1 MKKAI
6 KLTLAVVLVMGATSL
21 FAQKFGRINTQ
32 EIIMAMPETKT
43 MQENMDTFA
52 KELSDNIE
60 TMNVEFNTKLQDF
73 QKNYNTFSDAIKEV
87 KEKELNDMQTRT
99 REFQE
104 RAQQDYQKKQ
114 NELLAPIKSTKG
126 GVVNITGKF
135 KSEGSV
141 IGQIKSFEDN
151 VTVKSY
157 LSYSVT
163 ADLLGLMVIKKDEP
177 MTVKVTR
184 TILLLPEEAMR
195 PRLADSRIGIFL
207 TDMSRINGKK
217 DKIEDFSVINRWN
230 IQPKDMEAWKRGEL
244 VEPVKPIVFYLDD
257 AFPALWREPIRRGVL
272 RWNKAFEKIGFKNV
286 MHIEDFPKDDPE
298 NCLYSPDVISFAR
311 EMGYYD
317 GPDAD
322 FSFSDA
328 YAPLDFG
335 GMRACE
341 ARVWSFFRR
350 VADGMDAYTDYAM
363 GHNPANRMP
372 LWVKPSK
379 KVSPKEVFDAMR
391 DHYEG
396 TPMDMTRDLGAG
408 GCGLPYRW
416 RPMSFEVDGTEYVNE
431 RATATQ
437 QTGFWL
443 VAQAN
448 RAAGDD
454 LGILWFGVDDAAT
467 SCLTPIYCSIDRV
480 PECLSENNGSMLKY
494 SPTSMFWLFNRVTN
508 FAYLRYDRMS
518 KDLQAVADR
527 WENRVL
533 GEVREVT
540 AEARKLE
547 GEARVKYVTDYSVMM
562 AQTLFDLWKQMDE
575 YLLVKYI
582 DGNVKGETEPGKFKD
597 NGNGRDIP
605 GEILFPG
612 YDEKWQR
619 AVAADNGETLKVIKN

>member
-1 MKKAI
+1 MCRAH
-6 KLTLAVVLVMGATSL
+6 ANQA
-21 FAQKFGRINTQ
+21 RIT
-32 EIIMAMPETKT
+32 
-43 MQENMDTFA
+43 TF
-52 KELSDNIE
+52 
-60 TMNVEFNTKLQDF
+60 
-73 QKNYNTFSDAIKEV
+73 
-87 KEKELNDMQTRT
+87 
-99 REFQE
+99 
-104 RAQQDYQKKQ
+104 
-114 NELLAPIKSTKG
+114 P
-126 GVVNITGKF
+126 
-135 KSEGSV
+135 
-141 IGQIKSFEDN
+141 
-151 VTVKSY
+151 
-157 LSYSVT
+157 
-163 ADLLGLMVIKKDEP
+163 
-177 MTVKVTR
+177 
-184 TILLLPEEAMR
+184 
-195 PRLADSRIGIFL
+195 
-207 TDMSRINGKK
+207 
-217 DKIEDFSVINRWN
+217 
-230 IQPKDMEAWKRGEL
+230 
-244 VEPVKPIVFYLDD
+244 LDD
-257 AFPALWREPIRRGVL
+257 P
-272 RWNKAFEKIGFKNV
+272 
-286 MHIEDFPKDDPE
+286 D

-311 EMGYYD
+311 EMGYYE
-317 GPDAD
+317 GPDAE
-322 FSFSDA
+322 FSFCDA
-328 YAPLDFG
+328 YAPADFSAL
-335 GMRACE
+335 RACE

-408 GCGLPYRW
+408 
-416 RPMSFEVDGTEYVNE
+416 
-431 RATATQ
+431 
-437 QTGFWL
+437 
-443 VAQAN
+443 
-448 RAAGDD
+448 RAAGCRIA
-454 LGILWFGVDDAAT
+454 GGRCRSKSTVRSTSTNVPRPRSRPVSGWWRRRTVRRATIWGFCGFGVDDAAT

>member
-1 MKKAI
+1 MKRLTLSVMLVVAVVANTFACTNLIVGKNVSTDGSTIVSYSADSYGLFGELYHYPAGMHKKGTLIDVHEWDTGKYLGQIEQARQTYNVIGNINEFQLTIAETTFGGRPELVDTTGIIDYGSLIYLGLQRSRTAREAI
-6 KLTLAVVLVMGATSL
+6 KVMTDLVQEYGYYSSGESFTIADPNEIWIMEMIGKGPGVRGAVWVAV
-21 FAQKFGRINTQ
+21 RIPDDCISAHANQ
-32 EIIMAMPETKT
+32 
-43 MQENMDTFA
+43 
-52 KELSDNIE
+52 
-60 TMNVEFNTKLQDF
+60 
-73 QKNYNTFSDAIKEV
+73 
-87 KEKELNDMQTRT
+87 
-99 REFQE
+99 
-104 RAQQDYQKKQ
+104 
-114 NELLAPIKSTKG
+114 
-126 GVVNITGKF
+126 
-135 KSEGSV
+135 
-141 IGQIKSFEDN
+141 
-151 VTVKSY
+151 
-157 LSYSVT
+157 
-163 ADLLGLMVIKKDEP
+163 
-177 MTVKVTR
+177 
-184 TILLLPEEAMR
+184 
-195 PRLADSRIGIFL
+195 SRIHQF
-207 TDMSRINGKK
+207 DMN
-217 DKIEDFSVINRWN
+217 DKN
-230 IQPKDMEAWKRGEL
+230 
-244 VEPVKPIVFYLDD
+244 
-257 AFPALWREPIRRGVL
+257 
-272 RWNKAFEKIGFKNV
+272 
-286 MHIEDFPKDDPE
+286 
-298 NCLYSPDVISFAR
+298 NCMYSSDVISFAR
-311 EMGYYD
+311 EKGYFT
-317 GPDAD
+317 GVNKD
-322 FSFSDA
+322 FSFADA

-335 GMRACE
+335 ARRYCE